1 MRHVAKNLTV
11 RSGQMGLIALLACT
25 LATQIS
31 FARSGVEGST
41 PEDASA
47 PSMVLNDQYKF
58 TQLNFTPFVID
69 QFSGFDYTGYKV
81 YKVYLHTVNSTD
93 YIKRIFGNEDYPGA
107 ITAPS
112 GIYNN
117 NFCVGATSGGVP
129 PPGFFYG
136 GYNAHEIDS
145 WVGIG
150 VTAFPNEFAGEEDV
164 VLDTLST
171 NDWSSNFILESMSS
185 GNYGPVD
192 IFLDDEDTE
201 GGWHLDSPDALN
213 GFAGDDYKAIVMQ
226 LTTDSI
232 FTWTLSAEIWIEG
245 DSTNA
250 VIVTQTFNGVSMEL
264 PEIVGCTDILACNY
278 YDLANTDN
286 GSCDYPEQYY
296 DCDDVC
302 LSDIDED
309 GVCDELEID
318 GCTSALACN
327 YNTSATD
334 DDASCVFPEGCDSC
348 SGESDGTGSVVDND
362 DDGDGVCNS
371 DEVVGCQDDTACNY
385 DASATDSGTCTYVD
399 GICESCSGET
409 DGTGTVVDNDADN
422 DTVCDLDE
430 VIGCQDALA
439 CNYMSAATDAGSCE
453 YATGCDYCS
462 GETDG
467 SGEIVDGDTD
477 GDTTC
482 DVDEIAG
489 CQDTTA
495 CNYDASATDSDGSC
509 EYCSCGQLTGM
520 SPYSLTV
527 EEHAVDGI
535 PGHTTY
541 RLYVNMADPNDYL
554 NGVYG
559 ESPGAVSEPFVLTST
574 STPNWYNNED
584 VSADFGW
591 EITPFM
597 LAALESAAYD
607 SWFTTGP
614 EFGPPGDFFTTY
626 GSAGTG
632 FWPAFNAGEDIN
644 ITSESGFSIYNVP
657 NCDLPPG
664 SEGSSCDQNHPA
676 VAGDDGRVLVAQIT
690 SEGLISGEFS
700 VSILQNGSYGSGVY
714 HTEHFQFNG
723 VGSFS
728 SDGWGGAMSSEY
740 QDCGC
745 TDATALN
752 FDDEALYD
760 DGGCIPVINGCMDSD
775 ACNYMDTA
783 TVDDESCLIPVD
795 CETCSG
801 ETDGSGSVVD
811 NDSDNDGVCDA
822 DEIVGCQDDTACNYN
837 SSATDAAACIY
848 VDGVCETCSGETDG
862 TGTIVDND
870 SDNDGVCDAD
880 EVEGCQDSTACNY
893 MTTATDSGACV
904 YPSGCES
911 CTGETDGS
919 GTVLANDSDNDGVC
933 DADEIVGCQDDTAC
947 NYDSSATDAAA
958 CIYVDGVCETCSGET
973 DGTGSIV
980 DNDSDNDGV
989 CDADEVEG
997 CQDSTACNYDEL
1009 ATDEGTCIYA
1019 DGTCESCS
1027 GSANNGTG
1035 TVVVNDADEDGICDA
1050 DEIEGCQDDTACNY
1064 DSSATDA
1071 AACIYVDG
1079 VCETCSGET
1088 DGTGTIVDNDS
1099 DNDGVCDADEVEGC
1113 QDSTACNYMTTAT
1126 DSGACVYPSGC
1137 ESCTGETDG
1146 SGTVLANDSDND
1158 GVCDADEIVGCQD
1171 DTACNYDSSATDAAA
1186 CIYVDGVCETCSGE
1200 TDGTGSIVDNDSDN
1214 DGVCD
1219 ADEVEGC
1226 QDSTACNYDELA
1238 TDEGTCIYADGT
1250 CESCSGSANN
1260 GTGTVVVNDADDDGI
1275 CDADEVPGCQNQDAC
1290 NYNALATDENGSCTY
1305 ATGCDECAGSVD
1317 DGTGY
1322 VNDLDADNDG
1332 VCDSDEIPGCQDSTA
1347 CNFNSSATDEDGSCT
1362 YASSGCESCSG
1373 ATDGSGMVLANDDD
1387 EDGICNADEIEG
1399 CQDPLACNWN
1409 SNATDPGVDCIYA
1422 FGCDGCSGETDGSGS
1437 VVDNDADDDGVCDTD
1452 EVIGCQ
1458 DSAACNFNP
1467 LATDAGECF
1476 IAGPYYN
1483 CLGECVNDADD
1494 DGVCDEIDALIFNS
1508 YTDGYGDGYDYA
1520 LTQCTGGPEYC
1531 GEGTVWS
1538 DDFQMCVE
1546 DGACPG
1552 DLNGDLVVGTG
1563 DLLMLLMDYGFD
1575 CD

>member
-47 PSMVLNDQYKF
+47 PSLVLNDQYKF
-58 TQLNFTPFVID
+58 TQLNYTPFVID

-226 LTTDSI
+226 LTTDST

-245 DSTNA
+245 DSTNS

-264 PEIVGCTDILACNY
+264 PEIEGCTDVVACNY

-318 GCTSALACN
+318 GCMSALACN

-334 DDASCVFPEGCDSC
+334 DDASCIFPEGCDSC

-371 DEVVGCQDDTACNY
+371 DEVVGCQDDTACDYN
-385 DASATDSGTCTYVD
+385 ASATDSGTCTYVD
-399 GICESCSGET
+399 GVCESCSGET

-467 SGEIVDGDTD
+467 SGEIVVGDTD

-509 EYCSCGQLTGM
+509 DYCSCGQLTGM

-527 EEHAVDGI
+527 EEHAVNGI

-541 RLYVNMADPNDYL
+541 RLYVNMEDPNDYL

-700 VSILQNGSYGSGVY
+700 VSILQNGNYGSGIY

-752 FDDEALYD
+752 FDDEAVYD
-760 DGGCIPVINGCMDSD
+760 DGECIPVINGCMDSD
-775 ACNYMDTA
+775 ACNFMDAA
-783 TVDDESCLIPVD
+783 TVDDSSCVLPVGCETCSGATDGTGTIIDNDADNDAVCDADEVEGCQDAAACNYNAQATDESD
-795 CETCSG
+795 CEYATEPCSVCSG
-801 ETDGSGSVVD
+801 ETDGTGTVLD
-811 NDSDNDGVCDA
+811 LDADDDSVCDL
-822 DEIVGCQDDTACNYN
+822 DEVIGCQDSTACDYN
-837 SSATDAAACIY
+837 AAATDAGDCLLYAQ
-848 VDGVCETCSGETDG
+848 GCETCSGETDG

-870 SDNDGVCDAD
+870 ADDDTVCDLDEVMGCQDPLACNYNAAATDPGVTCVFPIGCETCSGESDGTGEIVDNDADNDMVCDAN
-880 EVEGCQDSTACNY
+880 EVTGCQDSTACNY
-893 MTTATDSGACV
+893 NT
-904 YPSGCES
+904 
-911 CTGETDGS
+911 
-919 GTVLANDSDNDGVC
+919 L
-933 DADEIVGCQDDTAC
+933 
-947 NYDSSATDAAA
+947 ATDA
-958 CIYVDGVCETCSGET
+958 
-973 DGTGSIV
+973 
-980 DNDSDNDGV
+980 
-989 CDADEVEG
+989 
-997 CQDSTACNYDEL
+997 
-1009 ATDEGTCIYA
+1009 GTCIYA
-1019 DGTCESCS
+1019 DDPCETCS
-1027 GSANNGTG
+1027 GSADNGTG
-1035 TVVVNDADEDGICDA
+1035 TVTVNDADE
-1050 DEIEGCQDDTACNY
+1050 
-1064 DSSATDA
+1064 
-1071 AACIYVDG
+1071 
-1079 VCETCSGET
+1079 
-1088 DGTGTIVDNDS
+1088 
-1099 DNDGVCDADEVEGC
+1099 
-1113 QDSTACNYMTTAT
+1113 
-1126 DSGACVYPSGC
+1126 
-1137 ESCTGETDG
+1137 
-1146 SGTVLANDSDND
+1146 
-1158 GVCDADEIVGCQD
+1158 
-1171 DTACNYDSSATDAAA
+1171 
-1186 CIYVDGVCETCSGE
+1186 
-1200 TDGTGSIVDNDSDN
+1200 
-1214 DGVCD
+1214 
-1219 ADEVEGC
+1219 
-1226 QDSTACNYDELA
+1226 
-1238 TDEGTCIYADGT
+1238 
-1250 CESCSGSANN
+1250 
-1260 GTGTVVVNDADDDGI
+1260 DGI

-1290 NYNALATDENGSCTY
+1290 NYNALATDEDGSCAY

-1332 VCDSDEIPGCQDSTA
+1332 VCDNDEIAGCQDSTA
-1347 CNFNSSATDEDGSCT
+1347 CNFNITATDEDGSCT
-1362 YASSGCESCSG
+1362 YASGCESCSG

-1409 SNATDPGVDCIYA
+1409 SNATDPGVDCIYS
-1422 FGCDGCSGETDGSGS
+1422 FGCDACSGETDGSGS

-1458 DSAACNFNP
+1458 DSAACNFDP